1 MAASLLAPV
10 SSHLVAPCRT
20 PCRASV
26 ANAAEWVRRELNTR
40 RRLVF
45 CSAQSPASN
54 AENDKDKKEK
64 TQEQQPNTEPV
75 APPPAASFAA
85 SPEGRDAIMAE
96 LDRALSGEESKAL
109 WADLESAA
117 LRVSRARASY
127 EEMEKKEKE
136 LLVLKA
142 ELEAAA
148 LMEAE
153 LAQAD
158 AQGELM
164 EKELLA
170 LKAELEAAVLMEAEL
185 AQADAQLTILT
196 PPSLSHWTHQ
206 VEKLEAEVAAAEQA
220 ARAAG
225 AALIEARAGGG
236 FQISSAGSGEQT
248 AGKWA
253 ASTGTI
259 DDDKERVQS
268 AKAASVAAVAGTV
281 AGLPFLLS
289 QRAQEGGT
297 GLSFLVA
304 AAALAATCALFGVTY
319 RYIVRKDV
327 GNIHLKAG
335 AVGAFGL
342 ARGLAQVDSTFSL
355 VSAGSANNGL
365 TDNIMGSVTDGALVP
380 VALSLLEAG
389 EGVLVL
395 ALTATA
401 LEYCLQTGFL
411 STFPAESPSTSDSSP
426 K

>member
-1 MAASLLAPV
+1 MALTRFTGGNANN
-10 SSHLVAPCRT
+10 SSHAPLPARVPAQET
-20 PCRASV
+20 AV
-26 ANAAEWVRRELNTR
+26 ERRKKDAQMTLKIDVPPITMAR
-40 RRLVF
+40 RRMREGGLVEF
-45 CSAQSPASN
+45 GAQVR
-54 AENDKDKKEK
+54 
-64 TQEQQPNTEPV
+64 Q
-75 APPPAASFAA
+75 
-85 SPEGRDAIMAE
+85 GRDAIMAE

-136 LLVLKA
+136 LLALKA

-158 AQGELM
+158 A
-164 EKELLA
+164 
-170 LKAELEAAVLMEAEL
+170 
-185 AQADAQLTILT
+185 
-196 PPSLSHWTHQ
+196 Q

-236 FQISSAGSGEQT
+236 FRTSSAGSGEQT

-253 ASTGTI
+253 VSTGTI
-259 DDDKERVQS
+259 DDDKERVES
-268 AKAASVAAVAGTV
+268 AKAATVAAVAGTV

-289 QRAQEGGT
+289 QRIQEGGT

-319 RYIVRKDV
+319 RYIVRKDM

-365 TDNIMGSVTDGALVP
+365 SDDVMGSMTDGALVP

-411 STFPAESPSTSDSSP
+411 STFPAETSSASDSSP

>member
-1 MAASLLAPV
+1 
-10 SSHLVAPCRT
+10 
-20 PCRASV
+20 
-26 ANAAEWVRRELNTR
+26 
-40 RRLVF
+40 
-45 CSAQSPASN
+45 
-54 AENDKDKKEK
+54 
-64 TQEQQPNTEPV
+64 
-75 APPPAASFAA
+75 
-85 SPEGRDAIMAE
+85 MAE
-96 LDRALSGEESKAL
+96 LDRALNGEESKAL
-109 WADLESAA
+109 WEDLESAA

-127 EEMEKKEKE
+127 EEMEAREKE
-136 LLVLKA
+136 LLALKA

-158 AQGELM
+158 A
-164 EKELLA
+164 
-170 LKAELEAAVLMEAEL
+170 
-185 AQADAQLTILT
+185 
-196 PPSLSHWTHQ
+196 Q

-225 AALIEARAGGG
+225 AALIEARAG
-236 FQISSAGSGEQT
+236 SAFRTTSTGSGGQAE
-248 AGKWA
+248 GKWA
-253 ASTGTI
+253 ASTGSI
-259 DDDKERVQS
+259 DEDKEREQS
-268 AKAASVAAVAGTV
+268 AKAATVAAVAGTL

-289 QRAQEGGT
+289 QRAQEEGT
-297 GLSFLVA
+297 GLGFLVA

-327 GNIHLKAG
+327 GNIQLKAG

-342 ARGLAQVDSTFSL
+342 ARGLAQVDTTFSL
-355 VSAGSANNGL
+355 VGAGAGSAGDGL
-365 TDNIMGSVTDGALVP
+365 TVVTDGIANGALVP

-411 STFPAESPSTSDSSP
+411 STFPAEPPSSSGASP

>member
-10 SSHLVAPCRT
+10 SSHLVVPCRT

-26 ANAAEWVRRELNTR
+26 ANAAEWGRRELSTR

-45 CSAQSPASN
+45 CSAQPPASN
-54 AENDKDKKEK
+54 AENDKDKSDKS
-64 TQEQQPNTEPV
+64 QEQQPNIEPI

-109 WADLESAA
+109 WAELESAA

-136 LLVLKA
+136 LLALKA

-158 AQGELM
+158 AQ
-164 EKELLA
+164 
-170 LKAELEAAVLMEAEL
+170 
-185 AQADAQLTILT
+185 
-196 PPSLSHWTHQ
+196 
-206 VEKLEAEVAAAEQA
+206 VEKLEAEVAAAELA

-236 FQISSAGSGEQT
+236 FRISNAGSGEQT

-253 ASTGTI
+253 ESTGSI
-259 DDDKERVQS
+259 NEDKEREQS
-268 AKAASVAAVAGTV
+268 AKAAAVAAVAGTV

-327 GNIHLKAG
+327 GNIQLKAG

-342 ARGLAQVDSTFSL
+342 ARGLAQVDTTFSL
-355 VSAGSANNGL
+355 FSSGSEGMGNI
-365 TDNIMGSVTDGALVP
+365 TDVALVP

-411 STFPAESPSTSDSSP
+411 SSFPAEPPSSSESSS

>member
-1 MAASLLAPV
+1 MALTRFTGGNANN
-10 SSHLVAPCRT
+10 SSHAPLPARVPAQET
-20 PCRASV
+20 AV
-26 ANAAEWVRRELNTR
+26 ERRKKDAQMTLKIDVPPITMAR
-40 RRLVF
+40 RRMREGGLVEF
-45 CSAQSPASN
+45 GAQVR
-54 AENDKDKKEK
+54 
-64 TQEQQPNTEPV
+64 Q
-75 APPPAASFAA
+75 
-85 SPEGRDAIMAE
+85 
-96 LDRALSGEESKAL
+96 
-109 WADLESAA
+109 SAA

-136 LLVLKA
+136 LLALKA
-142 ELEAAA
+142 EREAAA

-158 AQGELM
+158 A
-164 EKELLA
+164 
-170 LKAELEAAVLMEAEL
+170 
-185 AQADAQLTILT
+185 
-196 PPSLSHWTHQ
+196 Q

-236 FQISSAGSGEQT
+236 FRTSSAGSGEQT

-253 ASTGTI
+253 VSTGTI
-259 DDDKERVQS
+259 DDDKERVES
-268 AKAASVAAVAGTV
+268 AKAATVAAVAGTV

-289 QRAQEGGT
+289 QRIQEGGT

-319 RYIVRKDV
+319 RYIVRKDM

-365 TDNIMGSVTDGALVP
+365 SDDVMGSMTDGALVP

-411 STFPAESPSTSDSSP
+411 STFPAETSSASDSSP